1 MNNLLSLLK
10 VQFLSLFGI
19 NKRAHKKN
27 GKAVGIAGFLGVA
40 LLFVVLIVAIAYV
53 YAKMFAETYL
63 VLGKQKE
70 FLTSIFA
77 LINIICLIFSFYTS
91 SSNLYG
97 GKDFD
102 LLNAMPIKTHIIVLS
117 KLVFMYVADLIFA
130 ILILV
135 PSVFVQFE
143 MLGGI
148 ATLSLVRLFI
158 MAVFLPVF
166 PMIISIILGAIISLI
181 STGFKRKAL
190 VQSLLYGFVF
200 LSVYG
205 LSLIN
210 TDLMDALA
218 PIRKMY
224 LLFPLV
230 ANGIL
235 SFKFTA
241 LFCVISIVVF
251 AVAVFVVCKT
261 YNILNTKLKSVK
273 RTKNFKLG
281 TYNQTSQFKVLLK
294 KEFKLLFSAPI
305 YAMNTLLGSVFVLI
319 GGVAFTVMSFNAGK
333 IEASITFAIIMQALF
348 AFSLMIS
355 PTTAVSISVE
365 GNTFYLMRTM
375 PVSTKRLLNVKL
387 LVNIIVGAVPALI
400 SSIVFAFS
408 LNGASI
414 WFILLGILNSVLYSV
429 LGGNLGLLFNLLF
442 PMMKWD
448 NITKAVKQSFS
459 TFFTV
464 LIGML
469 MAGGVFALLFFAN
482 LDIEIAFFIIFA
494 LLFTL
499 SVLTYCLI
507 MKKGEGWIIKKT

>member
-1 MNNLLSLLK
+1 MNSLFPLLK

-27 GKAVGIAGFLGVA
+27 GKAGGVVGVLGVA
-40 LLFVVLIVAIAYV
+40 ILFVAIISVIAYI

-70 FLTSIFA
+70 FLSAIFA
-77 LINIICLIFSFYTS
+77 LINIICVVFSFYTS

-102 LLNAMPIKTHIIVLS
+102 LLNAMPIKTHIIVIS
-117 KLVFMYVADLIFA
+117 KLVFMYLADLIFA
-130 ILILV
+130 ILILI
-135 PSVFVQFE
+135 PSVIVQFN
-143 MLGGI
+143 MLGGV
-148 ATLSLVRLFI
+148 ATINLVRLFI
-158 MAVFLPVF
+158 MALFLPVF
-166 PMIISIILGAIISLI
+166 PMIVSIILGALIALI

-190 VQSLLYGFVF
+190 VQSLLYGFIF
-200 LSVYG
+200 LTVYG

-210 TDLMDALA
+210 TDLVDTLA

-230 ANGIL
+230 AKGIL

-241 LFCVISIVVF
+241 LFCGISTVIF
-251 AVAVFVVCKT
+251 AVAFFVVCKT
-261 YNILNTKLKSVK
+261 YNLINTKLKSVK

-281 TYNQTSQFKVLLK
+281 TYSQTSQFKVLLK

-319 GGVAFTVMSFNAGK
+319 GGVAFTVMSFNAG
-333 IEASITFAIIMQALF
+333 ITEVAITFAIIMQALF

-375 PVSTKRLLNVKL
+375 PISTKKLLNVKL
-387 LVNIIVGAVPALI
+387 LVNILVGAIPALI
-400 SSIVFAFS
+400 SSLVFAIS
-408 LNGASI
+408 LKGASV
-414 WFILLGILNSVLYSV
+414 WFILLGLLNSVLYSV

-469 MAGGVFALLFFAN
+469 MAGGVFALLFFVN
-482 LDIEIAFFIIFA
+482 IDIEISFLIIFA
-494 LLFTL
+494 VLLFF
-499 SVLTYCLI
+499 SIFTYCLI
-507 MKKGEGWIIKKT
+507 MKKGEEWIIKKT